1 MHRQLILFTV
11 VVFGLLHNV
20 RKIPNIGEKNSWYPD
35 CYKSFQQ
42 MIKKY
47 CKMFFF
53 NKNMIAL
60 HPC

>member
-47 CKMFFF
+47 CKMFFLI
-53 NKNMIAL
+53 KI
-60 HPC
+60 